1 MNIVFFG
8 SPEFAVLSLISLIK
22 GGHNIKLAITQP
34 DRPAGRGRKE
44 KAPPVKI
51 YSREH
56 EIPVIQPQKIRKD
69 PQAFK
74 TIENA
79 APDLNVVV
87 AYGQIIPSEMIYLPP
102 YNTINVHFS
111 LLPKYRGASPVQW
124 ALRKGENKTG
134 ITIFELNEKMD
145 EGPILAQTEVSIRSE
160 ENAGELLQRMAQI
173 GAEFLADTVSRISE
187 LTPKPQNHA
196 EATYAPLIK
205 KQDGRIDWTE
215 PAIQIERLVRAFNP
229 WPSSFT
235 FFKGKRLKILEG
247 RVPDAK
253 FSGTTPGVP
262 GEILNIS
269 QDGITVACGHNS
281 IFQIEKVHPEN
292 KKPMDADAYSRGE
305 DMQSGDKF
313 SETP

>member
-8 SPEFAVLSLISLIK
+8 SPEFAVISLK
-22 GGHNIKLAITQP
+22 SLRKDGHDIKLVITQP

-74 TIENA
+74 NIKKA

-87 AYGQIIPSEMIYLPP
+87 AYGQIIPSEIIYLPR

-145 EGPILAQTEVSIRSE
+145 EGPIFSQTEVRIRSE

-205 KQDGRIDWTE
+205 KQDGRIDWAE

-235 FFKGKRLKILEG
+235 FFKGKRLKILKG
-247 RVPDAK
+247 RLPDAK
-253 FSGTTPGVP
+253 FSGTSPRVP

-269 QDGITVACGHNS
+269 QAGITVACGNAS
-281 IFQIEKVHPEN
+281 SYRIEKVHPEN
-292 KKPMDADAYSRGE
+292 KKPMDAGAYSRGE